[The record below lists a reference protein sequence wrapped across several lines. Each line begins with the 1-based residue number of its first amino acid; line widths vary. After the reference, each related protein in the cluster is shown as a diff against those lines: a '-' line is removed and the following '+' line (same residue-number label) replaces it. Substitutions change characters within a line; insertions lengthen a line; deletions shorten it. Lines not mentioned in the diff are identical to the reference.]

1 MGSMYT
7 DGMKMKSPTGR
18 QMHLI
23 GGSSHPELTA
33 ALAKEL
39 NVRTTDIKLNQF
51 ANGEIAFKLR
61 ESIRNDDV
69 FVLQTHSRNVNDAV
83 MEQAIMID
91 ACKRASAGSITAV
104 VPFLGYARQDRKS
117 SGREPITA
125 RLVVDILA
133 SAGADRIVSVDLHAG
148 QIQGFFSGPFDHLT
162 GLPILEDYAK
172 EHFGLQDLVIV
183 APDAGRVKATERFS
197 SALGCS
203 MAIIHKQRSHV
214 KHNSVEAKYLIGD
227 VKGMHCIIIDD
238 MIDTAGTMCAAA
250 AILEENGA
258 LDIYGMATHGV
269 LSDPAIERIEASA
282 FKKVVVTDTLPLP
295 RKSEKIEVLPIS
307 PLLAR
312 AIAAV
317 YHGDSVSALF
327 KGKNQS

>member
-1 MGSMYT
+1 MNSTVGN
-7 DGMKMKSPTGR
+7 GK

-39 NVRTTDIKLNQF
+39 KIKPCEVRINQF
-51 ANGEIAFKLR
+51 ANGEISVKLG

-69 FVLQTHSRNVNDAV
+69 FVMQTHSRNVNDAI
-83 MEQAIMID
+83 MEQAIIID
-91 ACKRASAGSITAV
+91 TCKRSSAASITAV
-104 VPFLGYARQDRKS
+104 VPSLGYARQDRKS

-125 RLVVDILA
+125 RLVVDILTA
-133 SAGADRIVSVDLHAG
+133 AGADRIVSVDLHAG

-162 GLPILEDYAK
+162 GLPILEEYAK
-172 EHFGLQDLVIV
+172 EHFGLEDLVIV

-197 SALGCS
+197 TALGCS
-203 MAIIHKQRSHV
+203 MAIIHKQRSYV
-214 KHNSVEAKYLIGD
+214 KHNTVEAKYLIGD
-227 VKGMHCIIIDD
+227 VKGKHCIIIDD
-238 MIDTAGTMCAAA
+238 MIDTAGTICAAA
-250 AILEENGA
+250 TILEENGA

-269 LSDPAIERIEASA
+269 LSDPAIERIEAA
-282 FKKVVVTDTLPLP
+282 PFKKVVITDTLPLP
-295 RKSEKIEVLPIS
+295 KKSDKIEVLPIA

-312 AIAAV
+312 AIEAI
-317 YHGDSVSALF
+317 YQGDSVSALF

>member
-1 MGSMYT
+1 
-7 DGMKMKSPTGR
+7 MKSPEGK

-23 GGSSHPELTA
+23 GGSSHPALTL

-39 NVRTTDIKLNQF
+39 KVTICEVALNQF
-51 ANGEIAFKLR
+51 ANGEISCKLG

-83 MEQAIMID
+83 MEQAIIID

-162 GLPILEDYAK
+162 GMPILEAYVGKNFD
-172 EHFGLQDLVIV
+172 LQNLVIV
-183 APDAGRVKATERFS
+183 SPDAGRVKTAERFS
-197 SALGCS
+197 SVLGCG
-203 MAIIHKQRSHV
+203 MAIIHKQRSYV
-214 KHNSVEAKYLIGD
+214 KHNQVEAKYLIGD
-227 VKGMHCIIIDD
+227 VEGKQCIVIDD

-250 AILEENGA
+250 TILEENGA

-269 LSDPAIERIEASA
+269 LSDPAIERIEQSA
-282 FKKVVVTDTLPLP
+282 FKKVIVTDTLPLP
-295 RKSEKIEVLPIS
+295 KKSKKIEVLPIS

-312 AIAAV
+312 AIEAV

>member
-1 MGSMYT
+1 MN
-7 DGMKMKSPTGR
+7 SPAGK

-23 GGSSHPELTA
+23 GGSSHPALSI

-39 NVRTTDIKLNQF
+39 KVTLCQVALNQF
-51 ANGEIAFKLR
+51 ANGEISCKLG

-69 FVLQTHSRNVNDAV
+69 FILQTHSRNVNDAV
-83 MEQAIMID
+83 MEQAIIID
-91 ACKRASAGSITAV
+91 ACKRASAGSITAI

-162 GLPILEDYAK
+162 GMPILEAYVGK
-172 EHFGLQDLVIV
+172 HFDLQNLVIV
-183 APDAGRVKATERFS
+183 SPDAGRVKTAERFS
-197 SALGCS
+197 SVLGCG
-203 MAIIHKQRSHV
+203 MAIIHKQRSYM
-214 KHNSVEAKYLIGD
+214 KHNQVEAKYLIGD
-227 VKGMHCIIIDD
+227 VKGKQCIVIDD

-250 AILEENGA
+250 TILEENGA

-269 LSDPAIERIEASA
+269 LSDPAIERIEQSA
-282 FKKVVVTDTLPLP
+282 FKKVIVTDTLPLP
-295 RKSEKIEVLPIS
+295 RKSKKIVVLPIS

-312 AIAAV
+312 TIEAV

>member
-1 MGSMYT
+1 
-7 DGMKMKSPTGR
+7 
-18 QMHLI
+18 MHLI
-23 GGSSHPELTA
+23 GGSSHPALTV

-39 NVRTTDIKLNQF
+39 KVTICEVALNQF
-51 ANGEIAFKLR
+51 ANGEISCKLG
-61 ESIRNDDV
+61 ESIRNDDI
-69 FVLQTHSRNVNDAV
+69 FVLQTHSRNVNDAI
-83 MEQAIMID
+83 MEQAIIID
-91 ACKRASAGSITAV
+91 ACKRASAGSITAI

-162 GLPILEDYAK
+162 GMPILEAYVGKNFD
-172 EHFGLQDLVIV
+172 LQNLVIV
-183 APDAGRVKATERFS
+183 SPDAGRVKTAERFS
-197 SALGCS
+197 SVLGCG
-203 MAIIHKQRSHV
+203 MAIIHKQRSYV
-214 KHNSVEAKYLIGD
+214 KHNQVEAKYLIGD
-227 VKGMHCIIIDD
+227 VTGKQCIVIDD

-250 AILEENGA
+250 TILQENGA

-269 LSDPAIERIEASA
+269 LSDPAIERIEQSA
-282 FKKVVVTDTLPLP
+282 FKKVIVTDTLPLP
-295 RKSEKIEVLPIS
+295 KKSKKIEVLPIS

-312 AIAAV
+312 AIEAV